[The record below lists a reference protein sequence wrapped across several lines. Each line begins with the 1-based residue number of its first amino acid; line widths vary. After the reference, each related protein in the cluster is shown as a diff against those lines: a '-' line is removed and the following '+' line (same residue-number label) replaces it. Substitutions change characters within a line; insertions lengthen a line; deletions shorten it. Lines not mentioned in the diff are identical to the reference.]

1 MRPSPLSRLVGPSA
15 LSAGILIVIAQA
27 MMLPFDPKEHVAT
40 TQEPLFRIGG
50 VVYLIGFCLLLIA
63 LVGIWERLDGAGGR
77 FGTSAFLVALIGTF
91 MLGGD
96 LWFETFAV
104 PWLSD
109 QAPAALDTD
118 PTTLLALGAVSSY
131 FLFAAG
137 WALFGIACLRAHV
150 FPAPICI
157 AMAVSGV
164 IGFQALLAPWAVPL
178 ALSVAALGVW
188 ILRAGAPIP
197 DAQPSPTEVPL
208 PEG

>member
-1 MRPSPLSRLVGPSA
+1 VGPSA

-27 MMLPFDPKEHVAT
+27 MMLPFDPKDHVAT
-40 TQEPLFRIGG
+40 TQEPVFRIGG

-63 LVGIWERLDGAGGR
+63 LVAIWERLDGAAGR
-77 FGTSAFLVALIGTF
+77 FGTPAFLVALVGTF

-118 PTTLLALGAVSSY
+118 PTTLLALGALSSY

-150 FPAPICI
+150 FPAPICL

-178 ALSVAALGVW
+178 ALSVAALGAW
-188 ILRAGAPIP
+188 ILRTGSPIP
-197 DAQPSPTEVPL
+197 DAQLSSTDVRPL
-208 PEG
+208 PAPPPA